1 MTVGSDDCF
10 AAAGLLSVNMENC
23 TVSNLTV
30 TAKNKVLFHGIA
42 IGAVREGSLSYSVTI
57 TGTNGFSCTNSTK
70 TIKTIGDIGSEAQV
84 TEK

>member
-10 AAAGLLSVNMENC
+10 AAGLLSVNMENC

-30 TAKNKVLFHGIA
+30 TAKDEVFFHGIA
-42 IGAVREGSLSYSVTI
+42 IGAVREGSLLYSVTI
-57 TGTNGFSCTNSTK
+57 TGTNGFSGTNSTK
-70 TIKTIGDIGSEAQV
+70 KIKTIGDIGSEIQV